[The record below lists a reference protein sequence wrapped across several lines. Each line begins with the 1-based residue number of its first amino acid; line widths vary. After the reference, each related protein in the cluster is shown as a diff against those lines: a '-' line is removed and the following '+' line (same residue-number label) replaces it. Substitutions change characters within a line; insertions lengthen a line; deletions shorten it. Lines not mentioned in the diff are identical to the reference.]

1 MILQKEV
8 DTKMVA
14 RLIKEKGI
22 TGDFLLDVL
31 INRKII
37 KSTDIEKIHQKQEEK
52 GFSIQNI
59 VISMGLIKKKEMM
72 EILSQE
78 ISIPYVELDG
88 KVFDPSIVAMLP
100 ENLSRKHRLVTID
113 KKEDKLVV
121 AMANPLDVYTQD
133 EIKIKIGYEIEPRLA
148 FSDDIN
154 KVLDLVY
161 GVTENWQQ
169 MIGEINSL
177 AVSAVEDSSE
187 EMDISKSVSQ
197 SNEAPVISLVNLIM
211 LRAIKEG
218 ASDIHI
224 EPYGDKSLKVRYR
237 IDGVLHDIMSPPRNL
252 HMAIISRI
260 KIMSNMN
267 IAERRL
273 PQDGRI
279 KVQVHGREVNFRVST
294 IPAVNGESAVL
305 RILDPAQIM
314 LDLKTIGF
322 SRHNLQKYQ
331 ELIEK
336 PNGILLVTGPTGSG
350 KSTTLYATLNILN
363 STEKKIMTIEDPV
376 EYRLDGIN
384 QLQAKPK
391 IGLTFAAGLR
401 SFLRQDPDIML
412 VGEIRDRETAEI
424 AIQSALTG
432 HLVLSTL
439 HTNDAPSSIIRLV
452 DMGIEPFLISSSV
465 IGVIAQRL
473 VRTICPYCKKE
484 IPLSAEVQK
493 IMAEFKIEH
502 DEMKIFRGEGCQH
515 CKQTGYKG
523 RTAIFELMVVN
534 ENIREMIY
542 KNAPLSEIR
551 EIAINKNGMVT
562 LKEDGIR
569 NIVQGI
575 TTIEEVIRATST

>member
-1 MILQKEV
+1 
-8 DTKMVA
+8 MVA
-14 RLIKEKGI
+14 RLVKEKGI
-22 TGDFLLDVL
+22 TGEFLLDLLV
-31 INRKII
+31 NRKII
-37 KSTDIEKIHQKQEEK
+37 KGKDVEEIRRKQGENMN
-52 GFSIQNI
+52 SIQRI
-59 VISMGLIKKKEMM
+59 IIDMKLIKKNEMM
-72 EILSQE
+72 EMLSE
-78 ISIPYVELDG
+78 EVGIPYIDLDG
-88 KVFDPSIVAMLP
+88 KTFDPSIVAMLP
-100 ENLSRKHRLVTID
+100 EDLSRKHHLVTIG
-113 KKEDKLVV
+113 KRRDKLIV
-121 AMANPLDVYTQD
+121 AMSNPLDVYTQD
-133 EIKIKIGYEIEPRLA
+133 EIKIKMGYEIDPCLA

-154 KVLDLVY
+154 KILDSVY
-161 GVTENWQQ
+161 GITESWQQ
-169 MIGEINSL
+169 MMGEINSL
-177 AVSAVEDSSE
+177 PVTAVEDDTE
-187 EMDISKSVSQ
+187 DMEISRSVSE
-197 SNEAPVISLVNLIM
+197 SHEAPVISLVNLIM

-224 EPYGDKSLKVRYR
+224 EPFGDKSLKVRYR
-237 IDGVLHDIMSPPRNL
+237 IDGILHDIMSPPRSL
-252 HMAIISRI
+252 HMAIISRV

-314 LDLKTIGF
+314 LDLKSIGF
-322 SRHNLQKYQ
+322 SKYNLEKYQ

-412 VGEIRDRETAEI
+412 VGEIRDKETADI

-439 HTNDAPSSIIRLV
+439 HTNDAPSSIIRLI
-452 DMGIEPFLISSSV
+452 DMGVEPFLISSSV

-473 VRTICPYCKKE
+473 VRKICSYCKKE
-484 IPLSAEVQK
+484 ITVSDEIKK
-493 IMAEFKIEH
+493 IMDEFNINPQ
-502 DEMKIFRGEGCQH
+502 EMRIFHGEGCPH
-515 CKQTGYKG
+515 CKGTGYKG
-523 RTAIFELMVVN
+523 RTAIFELMVIN
-534 ENIREMIY
+534 ENIRDLIY
-542 KNAPLSEIR
+542 KNAALSEIR
-551 EIAINKNGMVT
+551 ETAIKKNGMVT
-562 LKEDGIR
+562 LKEDGLR
-569 NIVQGI
+569 NITQGT
-575 TTIEEVIRATST
+575 TTIEEVVRTTST